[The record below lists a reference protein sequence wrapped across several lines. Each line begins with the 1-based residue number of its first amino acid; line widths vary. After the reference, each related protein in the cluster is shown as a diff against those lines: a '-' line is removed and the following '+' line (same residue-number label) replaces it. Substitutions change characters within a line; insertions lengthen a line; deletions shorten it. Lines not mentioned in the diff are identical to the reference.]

1 MVEFINNLQLPV
13 LFADYLLKYL
23 TYSGHYCQTIQF
35 WAFCT
40 AVANPFTKKRTGN
53 CKLLTNSTIQVVYLH
68 MLADKDWNLHN
79 RCHIC
84 AGKNC
89 WNGDIWRSPIKS
101 LMFDVRAFYFLSYSL
116 LWSLSL
122 YFPSIHTFFDVIIT
136 FGKRGPYYL
145 SQGGVI
151 QQLRGPNFT
160 QFWPPPLLN
169 WTIVDILHTIYSFS
183 RDPPWTFTDS
193 HNPLVHVV
201 IEWPPAGIKADISS
215 VTHDMALQLLTFLNV
230 VVVKLHDI
238 FSIGVQARRNNL
250 KIGYY
255 SLIWH
260 FFFKTSIRW
269 KCLAK

>member
-1 MVEFINNLQLPV
+1 MVTFVQE
-13 LFADYLLKYL
+13 K
-23 TYSGHYCQTIQF
+23 
-35 WAFCT
+35 T
-40 AVANPFTKKRTGN
+40 AEMEIF
-53 CKLLTNSTIQVVYLH
+53 
-68 MLADKDWNLHN
+68 
-79 RCHIC
+79 
-84 AGKNC
+84 
-89 WNGDIWRSPIKS
+89 WRSPIKS
-101 LMFDVRAFYFLSYSL
+101 LMFDVRVFLLSFLFFAALISIPL
-116 LWSLSL
+116 LPLSI
-122 YFPSIHTFFDVIIT
+122 SIHTFFDVIIT

-238 FSIGVQARRNNL
+238 FSIGVQ
-250 KIGYY
+250 
-255 SLIWH
+255 H
-260 FFFKTSIRW
+260 
-269 KCLAK
+269 